1 MSKKYQISVLDQI
14 DALSSVHIALL
25 NLDTSISKEEATV
38 KLLPILDLI
47 EVAKEKLIDYGYYIG
62 NL

>member
-25 NLDTSISKEEATV
+25 NLDTSISKEEATS
-38 KLLPILDLI
+38 
-47 EVAKEKLIDYGYYIG
+47 YS
-62 NL
+62 